1 MPSLKLTKTAVE
13 TARPEARDYELRDT
27 TLPGFICKVT
37 PAGRKVFMLSYR
49 TPTGER
55 RNPSLGVFGVLTVD
69 QARKL
74 AQEHLAPPPCVL
86 ARIPAPNGRRYA
98 ARRL

>member
-13 TARPEARDYELRDT
+13 TARPEARDYELRDAM
-27 TLPGFICKVT
+27 LPGLICKVT

-55 RNPSLGVFGVLTVD
+55 RKPSLGVFGALTVD

-74 AQEHLAPPPCVL
+74 AICNHTLSSPLCSTE
-86 ARIPAPNGRRYA
+86 RR
-98 ARRL
+98 R